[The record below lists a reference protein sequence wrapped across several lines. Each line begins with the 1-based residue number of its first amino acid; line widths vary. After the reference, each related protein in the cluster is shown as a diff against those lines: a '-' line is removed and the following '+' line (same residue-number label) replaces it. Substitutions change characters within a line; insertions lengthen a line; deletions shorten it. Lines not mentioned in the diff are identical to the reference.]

1 MEEESEIS
9 LLIDRVWGRV
19 QQKQFPKWLEII
31 QNLNASM
38 MYNLTIPG
46 EIVSVF
52 VTDKGNIYI
61 ESLKMESNL
70 NYLLI
75 YSENSGELIANVT
88 YTGRIVFYGFEGVF
102 IFNSVEKLYYKID
115 VVRPIY
121 LINQ

>member
-1 MEEESEIS
+1 
-9 LLIDRVWGRV
+9 
-19 QQKQFPKWLEII
+19 
-31 QNLNASM
+31 M